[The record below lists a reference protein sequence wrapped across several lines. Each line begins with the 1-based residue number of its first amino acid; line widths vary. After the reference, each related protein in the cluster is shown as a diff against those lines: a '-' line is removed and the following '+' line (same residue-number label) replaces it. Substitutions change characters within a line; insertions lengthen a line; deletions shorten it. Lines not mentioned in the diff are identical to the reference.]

1 MYALSVLR
9 FHSYVILS
17 QYLHPFPITAFAW
30 TLRVITLVGI
40 GRCSRMH
47 LQIKP
52 APDTGACQQYGD
64 RSNCVVMST

>member
-1 MYALSVLR
+1 MPCACALPFV
-9 FHSYVILS
+9 SYLIPVFAS
-17 QYLHPFPITAFAW
+17 FPITAFVW

-52 APDTGACQQYGD
+52 APDMGACQQSGD